1 MPSIQPDWYCIV
13 NPHAGSGKTMPVWTL
28 AEKQLTALSVPFKTT
43 LTNYK
48 FHATLLA
55 REAAQHGYRKLLAV
69 GGDGSVHEVL
79 NGILQYCDAQG
90 VPPEEFTLA
99 VIPIGSGNDWIK
111 SLGVPHD
118 AKAVVEL
125 IASGSFVR
133 QDVVRVETAVPEGA
147 ADGASDGA
155 ADGAPDG
162 ASDAAPDGASRRVCY
177 MANVGGVGFD
187 SHVCERVNI
196 LKDRGK
202 RSRLIYLGA
211 LLQTLFSTRAFH
223 TRIVADGSC
232 VFEGEAYSVAF
243 GNGRY
248 SGGGMRQVPMSEI
261 DDGLLDYMI
270 VPKAPLLMILTQ
282 LPRLYNGTVNDS
294 GLLLTGRCRD
304 LEMTGDNIVEVDG
317 EVVGGLPL
325 RITLPGPQ
333 LRVLVGPSTK

>member
-1 MPSIQPDWYCIV
+1 MPSIKPDWYCIV

-79 NGILQYCDAQG
+79 NGILQYCSAEG
-90 VPPEEFTLA
+90 VAPEEFTLA

-118 AKAVVEL
+118 TRAVVDL
-125 IASGSFVR
+125 LASGSFAR
-133 QDVVRVETAVPEGA
+133 QDVVRVETGGGSS
-147 ADGASDGA
+147 ADGPAS
-155 ADGAPDG
+155 
-162 ASDAAPDGASRRVCY
+162 RVCY

-187 SHVCERVNI
+187 SHVCERVNF

-202 RSRLIYLGA
+202 RSKLIYLGA
-211 LLQTLFSTRAFH
+211 LLQTLFRTRAFH
-223 TRIVADGSC
+223 TRIVADGAC
-232 VFEGEAYSVAF
+232 VFEGDAYSVAF

-248 SGGGMRQVPMSEI
+248 SGGGMRQVPLSEI

-270 VPKAPLLMILTQ
+270 VPKAPLLKILTQ

-294 GLLLTGRCRD
+294 GLLLTGRCRCI
-304 LEMTGDNIVEVDG
+304 EMTGDNIVEVDG
-317 EVVGGLPL
+317 EVVGDLPL
-325 RITLPGPQ
+325 HITLPGPQ
-333 LRVLVGPSTK
+333 LRVLVGPASE